1 MNENQWNG
9 NPTVFK
15 SYCRGYGK
23 GGTKTELSFKDAAR
37 YPEFGG
43 YLNMGFIDVSYDT
56 PGESDAFYNMAIDNN
71 WKCLILNNPTNEHI
85 HSIWKLPENTK
96 IKGGQNIRL
105 AVGLNADVHL
115 PVDKPVYVPF
125 RVNGVDRFN
134 NPSFYE
140 PDEIQ
145 ELPEE
150 LFPVESDITLYDL
163 REGDGRNDA
172 IYRSIGVLLS
182 KVSFDIETI
191 RRILTNTNNYLFREP
206 LSNDELQRIL
216 RDASFQKPIFFNN
229 GKLQFQVFGDYLI
242 RNHHIISLPND
253 EKILMYKDGIYTQ
266 NEKAIKQLMLKE
278 IPNLSSHN
286 RDETLKYLKIMA
298 PEKAMSKPNYIAFRN
313 GIFDL
318 VSDKLLSFDPEI
330 VIPCMIPWDYN
341 ENAYDELCNTFLNRI
356 TCNDPDLR
364 SRLEECIGYCFYRD
378 NFLKAAFF
386 LTGEKDNGKTT
397 FLNLLQ
403 RALGED
409 NCSNLDMKQLS
420 QQFAVVRLFGKLA
433 NVGDDI
439 SADDIK
445 DPSFFKKVTGGGKTE
460 AEYKGKDMFSF
471 NPFVKFIFSANTL
484 PRINDLTE
492 AVYKRMKQIPFLA
505 TFSETDP
512 DFDPLIGDKLNNQL
526 SMEYFIK
533 VGIDGLKRLIENK
546 AFTQSTKA
554 KEKEDE
560 YREQNNPIEGFIEEK
575 TKDYLLQE
583 PKAIVYRAFQIWC
596 SENGFTPVTSNVF
609 SKLIKKKCDFREK
622 DRQQRVE
629 KGKPAVWFYAEKE

>member
-1 MNENQWNG
+1 
-9 NPTVFK
+9 
-15 SYCRGYGK
+15 
-23 GGTKTELSFKDAAR
+23 
-37 YPEFGG
+37 
-43 YLNMGFIDVSYDT
+43 
-56 PGESDAFYNMAIDNN
+56 
-71 WKCLILNNPTNEHI
+71 
-85 HSIWKLPENTK
+85 
-96 IKGGQNIRL
+96 
-105 AVGLNADVHL
+105 
-115 PVDKPVYVPF
+115 
-125 RVNGVDRFN
+125 
-134 NPSFYE
+134 
-140 PDEIQ
+140 
-145 ELPEE
+145 
-150 LFPVESDITLYDL
+150 
-163 REGDGRNDA
+163 
-172 IYRSIGVLLS
+172 
-182 KVSFDIETI
+182 
-191 RRILTNTNNYLFREP
+191 
-206 LSNDELQRIL
+206 
-216 RDASFQKPIFFNN
+216 
-229 GKLQFQVFGDYLI
+229 
-242 RNHHIISLPND
+242 
-253 EKILMYKDGIYTQ
+253 
-266 NEKAIKQLMLKE
+266 MLKE

-318 VSDKLLSFDPEI
+318 VSDKLLPFDPEI
-330 VIPCMIPWDYN
+330 IIPCMIPWDYN

-445 DPSFFKKVTGGGKTE
+445 DPSVFKKVTGGGKTE

-512 DFDPLIGDKLNNQL
+512 DFDPFIGDKLNNQL

-629 KGKPAVWFYAEKE
+629 KGKPAVWKKKKKE